1 MGPQP
6 DEICNIRNI
15 KSAMKNRDFKHIDR
29 KNVRKCVVAILCMIL
44 VLCAIVLFTKKEPQ
58 QPTIDAEQETATS
71 SQAHIQQSS
80 EQGSEVT
87 AESEPE
93 TVCPEPEYPF
103 RTEEITLMIE
113 GIEREYTIAWVSDL
127 HLVSDHAPGDK
138 LGDVHAEYLDAIE
151 KRYEEL
157 AVTPDG
163 VHAQQ
168 LWADIIKYLN
178 CQQFDGVLFGGDIMD
193 YCSNS
198 NLDLIKEG
206 LDKLN
211 TRYMY
216 IRADHDY
223 GAYYGGVF
231 FEETEARE
239 LHQTIDGDEISHKF
253 WDMGDFLVLGID
265 SSTKDMPEYYL
276 NMVSEVLS
284 RGKPVILATHVPYAS
299 QVDDSLAALSMQVR
313 STIYYW
319 SSTSERYNPNLVT
332 QKYLDQVYAPDT
344 AVVQVLAGHL
354 HASWDGMLSEQ
365 TPQHIFAP
373 AFGGTIGIVHI
384 VPK

>member
-1 MGPQP
+1 MK
-6 DEICNIRNI
+6 NI
-15 KSAMKNRDFKHIDR
+15 KNQKNISPNHRKNARKHVTMVMCMLLLLCTVLFFIR
-29 KNVRKCVVAILCMIL
+29 KNV
-44 VLCAIVLFTKKEPQ
+44 PQ
-58 QPTIDAEQETATS
+58 PAPDSEQETETDSEESVQESA
-71 SQAHIQQSS
+71 AHPS
-80 EQGSEVT
+80 EMT
-87 AESEPE
+87 ADSEPE
-93 TVCPEPEYPF
+93 TTFPEPEYSF
-103 RTEEITLMIE
+103 QTEEITLLLE
-113 GIEREYTIAWVSDL
+113 GIDREYTIAWVSDL
-127 HLVSDHAPGDK
+127 HLVSDHEAGEN

-163 VHAQQ
+163 VYAQQ
-168 LWADIIKYLN
+168 LWSDIIKYLN
-178 CQQFDGVLFGGDIMD
+178 CQQLDGVIFGGDIMD

-198 NLDLIKEG
+198 NIAMIKEG
-206 LDKLN
+206 LDSLN

-231 FEETEARE
+231 FEETEAGA

-253 WDMGDFLVLGID
+253 GDMGDFLVLGID
-265 SSTKDMPEYYL
+265 NSTKDMPEYYL
-276 NMVSEVLS
+276 NMVSDVLS
-284 RGKPVILATHVPYAS
+284 RGKPVILATHVPYEPQEDA
-299 QVDDSLAALSMQVR
+299 SLAELSQQVR

-319 SSTSERYNPNLVT
+319 SSASERYHPNPVT
-332 QKYLDQVYAPDT
+332 QSYLDKLYAPDT

-354 HASWDGMLSEQ
+354 HASWDGMLTAQ

-384 VPK
+384 VPA

>member
-1 MGPQP
+1 
-6 DEICNIRNI
+6 
-15 KSAMKNRDFKHIDR
+15 MKNRNDRHNDR
-29 KNVRKCVVAILCMIL
+29 KNVQKHLTV
-44 VLCAIVLFTKKEPQ
+44 VLCLILAFCSIVIFLKKETQ
-58 QPTIDAEQETATS
+58 QPIINLEQETVAS
-71 SQAHIQQSS
+71 SEETIQQSS
-80 EQGSEVT
+80 ET
-87 AESEPE
+87 ASEPE
-93 TVCPEPEYPF
+93 TDNKPETVYPEPEYSF
-103 RTEEITLMIE
+103 QTEEITLLME
-113 GIEREYTIAWVSDL
+113 GIDREYTIAWVSDL
-127 HLVSDHAPGDK
+127 HLVSDHEAGEN

-168 LWADIIKYLN
+168 LWTDIIKYLN
-178 CQQFDGVLFGGDIMD
+178 CQQLDGVIFGGDMMD

-198 NLDLIKEG
+198 NVAMIKEG
-206 LDKLN
+206 LDRLN

-239 LHQTIDGDEISHKF
+239 LHQIIDGDEISHKF

-265 SSTKDMPEYYL
+265 NSTKDMPEYYF
-276 NMVSEVLS
+276 NMVSDVLS
-284 RGKPVILATHVPYAS
+284 RGKPVILATHVPYES
-299 QVDDSLAALSMQVR
+299 QVDMSLSELSQQVR

-319 SSTSERYNPNLVT
+319 SGESERYHPNPVT
-332 QKYLDQVYAPDT
+332 QNYLDQLYAPDT

-354 HASWDGMLSEQ
+354 HASWDGMISAQ

-373 AFGGTIGIVHI
+373 AFSGTIGIVHI
-384 VPK
+384 IPK